1 MSTSKRKQIMQI
13 VMSVGIGVVLM
24 LLLSQ
29 CMRSESNAKPV
40 ADTVDTSAEK
50 LVKKA
55 TTSTHPESIIIPG
68 TPVINVSTK
77 TNMAQVGWENPVK
90 NPCYFKY
97 KLILAESGETLF
109 QSQLIK
115 PGLGFNEIHLSK
127 SLPKGNHQAILVIE
141 TTSLTTGK
149 PLNGA
154 KLNSVLNVV

>member
-1 MSTSKRKQIMQI
+1 
-13 VMSVGIGVVLM
+13 M
-24 LLLSQ
+24 LLLLQFVWPS
-29 CMRSESNAKPV
+29 SHAKKPE
-40 ADTVDTSAEK
+40 AVDARAEK
-50 LVKKA
+50 LVKKT
-55 TTSTHPESIIIPG
+55 TTSSRAESITIPG
-68 TPVINVSTK
+68 TPTINVSTK

-97 KLILAESGETLF
+97 RLILAESGETLF

-127 SLPKGNHQAILVIE
+127 SLPKGKHQAIIVIE
-141 TTSLTTGK
+141 TTSLATGK